1 MKIQSGRAVSCLVFS
16 VLLAVIL
23 PLSVSASVTTAGTA
37 VSGAVSQAVSGKEE
51 LSVSETFAQDAG
63 QPEFFNRDPGLYTG
77 PALTED
83 PAQPSIAAPSS
94 ASSSSQKASKD
105 SDLTWRETENG
116 LRIQA
121 SNGKF
126 RKGFVRYKGKLYY
139 FDSKGYLVT
148 GFFKADGK
156 IYYAS
161 CALGYKGRGEILT
174 GLWKI
179 GRNYYYLDPLSKP
192 YEGVVSSGFRRARGR
207 TYYFDK
213 QGKMVHGW
221 FKVSGNTYYAS
232 CNKYSGHYGEIL
244 KGVQKI
250 GKTIYRLDEFSGKLL
265 GKAYTNSSKYMHM
278 IDLSEHNGNVD
289 FHAVRK
295 SGVKAVILRA
305 GYGDSTVDNCFHQ
318 NISRAKDAGLAVGI
332 YWFSYAL
339 NKRQAITEANFC
351 LRTIKKYNL
360 NLPVYFDW
368 EYDSMRY
375 AMEHGVRPGRTAI
388 TDMTEA
394 FCSTIARSGRRAG
407 YYFNPE
413 YLHSYY
419 DPSKLKRYSTWYA
432 FWGNNLFTGNIW
444 IKSDM
449 LAPPKKYDLW
459 QFSACGRIPG
469 INTAVDCDLLVNRS
483 ILK

>member
-1 MKIQSGRAVSCLVFS
+1 MKIQSGRVVRCLLFT

-23 PLSVSASVTTAGTA
+23 PVSASASVLTAGTA
-37 VSGAVSQAVSGKEE
+37 VSGKEGVSVTK
-51 LSVSETFAQDAG
+51 TFAEDAA
-63 QPEFFNRDPGLYTG
+63 QPESLYNE
-77 PALTED
+77 PDLYPESALTAD
-83 PAQPSIAAPSS
+83 SAQLSKTGSSS
-94 ASSSSQKASKD
+94 ASSSETKASKD
-105 SDLTWRETENG
+105 SDLTWRETANG

-121 SNGKF
+121 SDGRY

-148 GFFKADGK
+148 GFFKAKGK
-156 IYYAS
+156 VYYAS
-161 CALGYKGRGEILT
+161 CARGYKGRGEILT

-179 GRNYYYLDPLSKP
+179 GRDYYYLDPLSKP
-192 YEGVVSSGFRRARGR
+192 YEGVVSSGFRRAKGR

-213 QGKMVHGW
+213 HGRMVHGW

-232 CNKYSGHYGEIL
+232 CNKYSGYYGQIL

-250 GKTIYRLDEFSGKLL
+250 GMTIYRLDEFSGKLL
-265 GKAYTNSSKYMHM
+265 GRAYTNSSKYMHM
-278 IDLSEHNGNVD
+278 VDLSEFNGNVD
-289 FHAVRK
+289 FHAVRN
-295 SGVKAVILRA
+295 SGVRAVILRA

-318 NISRAKDAGLAVGI
+318 NISRAKEAGLAVGI

-339 NKRQAITEANFC
+339 NKHQAVTEANYC

-375 AMEHGVRPGRTAI
+375 AMEHGVRPGRKAI
-388 TDMTEA
+388 TEMTEA

-413 YLHSYY
+413 YLHNYY
-419 DPSKLKRYSTWYA
+419 DASKLKRYSTWYA

-449 LAPPKKYDLW
+449 LAPPKQYDLW

-469 INTAVDCDLLVNRS
+469 ISTPVDCDLMVNKS
-483 ILK
+483 ILR